1 MKFIR
6 GNQAPFMTRNLRKDI
21 YTRSRF
27 RNKFCKNLT
36 KENEQLY
43 KKQRDKYVA
52 LRRKCMKEYF
62 HNITNNNIV
71 TNKNFWNFMRPF
83 LITKGSLN
91 SCTITL
97 REKNY

>member
-27 RNKFCKNLT
+27 RNKFCKNPR
-36 KENEQLY
+36 KENEQFY
-43 KKQRDKYVA
+43 KKQRNKYVA

-71 TNKNFWNFMRPF
+71 TNKTFWNFIRPF
-83 LITKGSLN
+83 LITKGSLKLFM
-91 SCTITL
+91 TP
-97 REKNY
+97 RK